1 MLNKTKIKNQK
12 LKTTSFVCATAL
24 ALCLYAPEAT
34 AFGGLGI
41 LGHKS
46 SSHKGGVNAIGVHID
61 ANNTQKPNIEIVD
74 EGDSQEPAETCPA
87 ERQCGETCCGLY
99 NVCVDGNKCCW
110 QDTEGNVDETLCCD
124 TAVSLGGGTGEGEF
138 MTDWDEF
145 EFRCCGFGSRLTVGQ
160 EDEHKADC
168 CPADSPGVCDEDDC
182 DGQGSRCCP
191 VGTIILRDDEDMKH
205 CCPPDSTG
213 YGVNPETWDEQCCE
227 PGTVP
232 VSSNRSSDKFCCP
245 EGTIFDEL
253 NTETCI

>member
-46 SSHKGGVNAIGVHID
+46 NHKGGVNAIGVHID

-74 EGDSQEPAETCPA
+74 EGDSQEPAETCAA
-87 ERQCGETCCGLY
+87 ERQCGDVCCGLY